1 MTVQRR
7 LIQIAAYLAAG
18 GFLLVVLTYLLFPMG
33 RVNAV
38 INQQLAAQGLTLT
51 PGAHKTILPGLAWN
65 DLLLSSD
72 RGALLRCERLKLQLG
87 LLSLLKGRVTV
98 AAVASIGSGRLDL
111 EYGVTGKKALVLHA
125 DGISLAAVPFF
136 KTVLGAKAGGSLWS
150 EGSVTRGPQ
159 GLNGELKL
167 EIRQLEFSG
176 VKLGAFPLPDAANL
190 RSQGMVRV
198 TNGNVRLESFTLQG
212 EGIYMRL
219 SGDIPS
225 GANAANAPLN
235 LVLEIMPKPEFLEKQ
250 KLVFMLLAR
259 FAASPGVY
267 RLPIRGTL
275 LKPEIL

>member
-198 TNGNVRLESFTLQG
+198 TNGNARLESFTLQG